1 MSVKMQ
7 KVEYVFIA
15 LLLLFI
21 LMDVEVPTSIGQY
34 IDTTLGSIVL
44 IGGALYIFHIQ
55 KVLGA
60 VAIIAAVEILRRTNG
75 IHAIKNFVPSELRR
89 SMNLTKW
96 NDFPITLEEE
106 IVRDQLPV
114 VNKIRSK
121 PSFKPKLANIQNA
134 VEL

>member
-7 KVEYVFIA
+7 TIEYVFIA
-15 LLLLFI
+15 LLILFI
-21 LMDVEVPTSIGQY
+21 LTDVKLPPTIGQY
-34 IDTTLGSIVL
+34 VDTTIGSVIL
-44 IGGALYIFHIQ
+44 ISGAVYIFHIQ

-75 IHAIKNFVPSELRR
+75 IRDIKQFVPSELKR
-89 SMNLTKW
+89 SIHLSTW
-96 NDFPITLEEE
+96 NQFPITLEEE

-114 VNKIRSK
+114 VNKIHSG